1 MPARLAARAARCT
14 LTSVS
19 DDLQAAVARERA
31 LAHDAAAAL
40 EVCGRRL
47 DALVAQSIIRRSEI
61 DQLEAERERLAS
73 SVRAQADAIAALRR
87 ELDDAR
93 AALANAEAALETS
106 EQHRASAADAIGA
119 LRARLGE
126 PRYVVADRI
135 SGALRPFTAT
145 RRLLRRVALAMVGG
159 TRPGSSR

>member
-1 MPARLAARAARCT
+1 M
-14 LTSVS
+14 S
-19 DDLQAAVARERA
+19 DDLQTAVARERA

-47 DALVAQSIIRRSEI
+47 DALVAQSLIRGSEI
-61 DQLEAERERLAS
+61 DRLEAEGERLAGT
-73 SVRAQADAIAALRR
+73 VRLQADAIAALRR

-106 EQHRASAADAIGA
+106 ERHRASAAAALGA
-119 LRARLGE
+119 LHARLDE

-135 SGALRPFTAT
+135 SVALRPFTAT
-145 RRLLRRVALAMVGG
+145 RRLLRRVALAIVGDA
-159 TRPGSSR
+159 RPGSSR